1 MGFPTRQPAP
11 DLFLAPEDE
20 AQRVILSLAD
30 HLYANTALKPMS
42 KALFAISRFLLLV
55 RELDLRAEYDPAVL
69 KDAYRRASRRLSAPL
84 ADDFSFG
91 DIVHQCRSALPRVIG
106 DLSTVVRLVHGRDA
120 LGLVFSSLV
129 RGRWDSGEGMGTF
142 LTPEEVVD
150 AIVAM
155 VLTRNRAVSC
165 GPRASRYIGDICG
178 GTGRFPLALA
188 QALCRSSNEVRQ
200 PPASV
205 VSFDQSTLASDY
217 ARLNFHFMGLTAR
230 CDVVADSL
238 LDRRVSSLK
247 SRCSALATN
256 PPFGAGKY
264 EVTPTLLR
272 ELPRSVAADMTMSPT
287 VDPAPLFLFRN
298 LDLLCTRGVLGIV
311 LPDGVIQAP
320 QLVKALKAYE
330 RDQQFAVE
338 VRALVSLPP
347 VTFAFGGTVAK
358 TSFLIVSKEDA
369 PTNRPMFMAHA
380 NHIGFLKRRNT
391 RISDKEGNDLPMIV
405 SAYGD
410 HRETDANWVPNWR
423 CWSRLGLSLIQETNG
438 GPQGIQLQ
446 DLANGIRRFTTV
458 VPGPASFH
466 VSVLDVDE
474 TGLIDVLSAQRN
486 CPSTRVLSCKPGDVL
501 VSCINPRIWRV
512 AVVPSLRGRW
522 TCSSEFL
529 VLRPK
534 SDSSSWKL
542 ALRLHQG
549 VFVNAIRSMAGGTSS
564 SRQRVKKEDVLSVAV
579 PEVALANKVIEAHGK
594 ARDKYYSARLAEGAL
609 YEQLGRNGYGVGS
622 HGPKD
627 SIDSA
632 RKSIR

>member
-1 MGFPTRQPAP
+1 MGLPIRRPAP
-11 DLFLAPEDE
+11 DLFLAPEAE
-20 AQRVILSLAD
+20 AQRIILSLAD

-42 KALFAISRFLLLV
+42 KALFAISRFLLLA
-55 RELDLRAEYDPAVL
+55 REPDLGSEYDPTML
-69 KDAYRRASRRLSAPL
+69 EDAYRRASRRLPVPL
-84 ADDFSFG
+84 ADDYSFG
-91 DIVHQCRSALPRVIG
+91 DIVRQCRSALPKVIA
-106 DLSTVVRLVHGRDA
+106 DLRAVVRLVDGRDA

-155 VLTRNRAVSC
+155 VLTRNRALS
-165 GPRASRYIGDICG
+165 RASRELRYIGDICG

-188 QALCRSSNEVRQ
+188 QALCRSSNGVRQ

-230 CDVVADSL
+230 CDVVPDSL
-238 LDRRVSSLK
+238 LDHRVSSLK

-264 EVTPTLLR
+264 EVTPALLR
-272 ELPRSVAADMTMSPT
+272 ELPQSVAADMTMSPT
-287 VDPAPLFLFRN
+287 VDPAPLFLLRN
-298 LDLLCTRGVLGIV
+298 LDLLCVGGVLGIV

-330 RDQQFAVE
+330 RNQPFAVE

-369 PTNRPMFMAHA
+369 PTNRPMFLARA

-391 RISDKEGNDLPMIV
+391 RISDKEGNDLPDIV
-405 SAYGD
+405 SAYHD
-410 HRETDANWVPNWR
+410 HRETDADWVPNWR
-423 CWSRLGLSLIQETNG
+423 CWSRLGLSLILERNAG
-438 GPQGIQLQ
+438 SKGVQLQ
-446 DLANGIRRFTTV
+446 DVANSIRRFTTV
-458 VPGPASFH
+458 VTGPASFH

-474 TGLIDVLSAQRN
+474 TGLIDVLSAKRN
-486 CPSTRVLSCKPGDVL
+486 CPSTRVLSCGPGDIL
-501 VSCINPRIWRV
+501 VSCINPKIWRV
-512 AVVPSLRGRW
+512 AVVPNLPGRW

-529 VLRPK
+529 VLRPT
-534 SDSSSWKL
+534 SDNSSWEL
-542 ALRLHQG
+542 ALRLHHG
-549 VFVNAIRSMAGGTSS
+549 AFVNAIRSMAGGTSS
-564 SRQRVKKEDVLSVAV
+564 SRQRVKKEDVLFVTV
-579 PEVALANKVIEAHGK
+579 PEVTMAQRAIETHGK
-594 ARDKYYSARLAEGAL
+594 ARDEYYSARLAEGVL
-609 YEQLGRNGYGVGS
+609 YEQLG
-622 HGPKD
+622 
-627 SIDSA
+627 A
-632 RKSIR
+632 Q

>member
-20 AQRVILSLAD
+20 AQHVILSLAD
-30 HLYANTALKPMS
+30 YLYANSALKPMS

-55 RELDLRAEYDPAVL
+55 REPNLGIEHDPAAL
-69 KDAYRRASRRLSAPL
+69 EDAYRRASRRLSAPL

-91 DIVHQCRSALPRVIG
+91 DIVRQCRPALPRVIA
-106 DLSTVVRLVHGRDA
+106 DLRTVVRLVDGRDA

-155 VLTRNRAVSC
+155 VLTRNRAVSS
-165 GPRASRYIGDICG
+165 GSRESRYIGDICG

-188 QALCRSSNEVRQ
+188 QALRSSNGARQ

-217 ARLNFHFMGLTAR
+217 ARLNFHFMGITAR
-230 CDVVADSL
+230 CDVVPDSL

-247 SRCSALATN
+247 NRCSALATN

-264 EVTPTLLR
+264 EVTPALLQ
-272 ELPRSVAADMTMSPT
+272 ELPRSIAADMTMSPT
-287 VDPAPLFLFRN
+287 VDPASLFLFRN
-298 LDLLCTRGVLGIV
+298 LDLLCAGGVLGIV

-320 QLVKALKAYE
+320 QLLRALKAYE
-330 RDQQFAVE
+330 RSNQFAVE
-338 VRALVSLPP
+338 VRALVSLPS

-358 TSFLIVSKEDA
+358 TSFLIVSKEEA
-369 PTNRPMFMAHA
+369 PTDHPMFLAHA

-391 RISDKEGNDLPMIV
+391 RISDTEGNDLLTIV
-405 SAYGD
+405 SAYRD
-410 HRETDANWVPNWR
+410 HRENDADWVPNWR
-423 CWSRLGLSLIQETNG
+423 CWSRLGLSLIAETNG
-438 GPQGIQLQ
+438 GPQGVQLQ
-446 DLANGIRRFTTV
+446 NLAEGVRRFTTV
-458 VPGPASFH
+458 MPNPASFH

-486 CPSTRVLSCKPGDVL
+486 CPSTRVLSCRPGDIL
-501 VSCINPRIWRV
+501 VSCINPKIWRV
-512 AVVPSLRGRW
+512 AVVPNLPGRW

-534 SDSSSWKL
+534 SDNSSWEL
-542 ALRLHQG
+542 ALRLHHSA
-549 VFVNAIRSMAGGTSS
+549 FVSAIRSMAGGTSS
-564 SRQRVKKEDVLSVAV
+564 SRQRVKKEDVLFVTV
-579 PEVALANKVIEAHGK
+579 PEVSITRKVIEAHGK
-594 ARDKYYSARLAEGAL
+594 ARDKYYSARLGEGAL
-609 YEQLGRNGYGVGS
+609 YEQLGRNSYEIGV

-627 SIDSA
+627 SIESA
-632 RKSIR
+632 RTSIL